1 MPEYSKD
8 RIESLIDGTIPFNDA
23 KDMMSAY
30 KDSDRFDKYREI
42 LQERADWDDTILLPL
57 TDHLYVVNN
66 GTRRVT
72 KCDCGHEFGDY
83 RENWKHEALINVRDD
98 RQDLQEIYPEAM
110 HSDPEWMVLREYFC
124 PGCKT
129 QLEVEAVPPG
139 YPIVFDFRPY
149 IDDFYEDWLDRKAPD
164 KQ

>member
-1 MPEYSKD
+1 MPEYSKQ
-8 RIESLIDGTIPFNDA
+8 RLESLIDGTIPFDDA
-23 KDMMSAY
+23 KEMMSAY

-42 LQERADWDDTILLPL
+42 LQERVEWDDTILLPL

-66 GTRRVT
+66 GSSRVT
-72 KCDCGHEFGDY
+72 KCDCGQEFGDF
-83 RENWKHEALINVRDD
+83 RENWKHEALINVRDS
-98 RQDLQEIYPEAM
+98 RQDLQEIYPKAM
-110 HSDPEWMVLREYFC
+110 HSDPDWMVLREYFC

-149 IDDFYEDWLDRKAPD
+149 IDDFYEDWLGRKAPD
-164 KQ
+164 K

>member
-1 MPEYSKD
+1 MPEYSKE
-8 RIESLIDGTIPFNDA
+8 RIESLIDGTIPFDDA

-30 KDSDRFDKYREI
+30 KDSNRFDKYREI

-57 TDHLYVVNN
+57 TDRLYVVNN
-66 GTRRVT
+66 GSDRVT
-72 KCDCGHEFGDY
+72 KCDCGHDFGDY
-83 RENWKHEALINVRDD
+83 RENWKHEALINVRDS
-98 RQDLQEIYPEAM
+98 RQDLQEIYPRAM

-139 YPIVFDFRPY
+139 YPIIFDFQPY
-149 IDDFYEDWLDRKAPD
+149 IDDFYEDWLGRKAPD